1 MRGRA
6 DAGRIPAELKVDEQV
21 YRRTDAG
28 YRVLEK
34 GGPVSREYLY
44 ILGLIGEGTPARAA
58 CARLHRCSESQVLAW
73 LAELEQLGL
82 LEQVRACSND
92 ALFGDRMPAVA
103 A

>member
-6 DAGRIPAELKVDEQV
+6 DAGRIPGELKVDEQV

-44 ILGLIGEGTPARAA
+44 ILGLIGEVTPARAA
-58 CARLHRCSESQVLAW
+58 CARLHRRA
-73 LAELEQLGL
+73 
-82 LEQVRACSND
+82 VRGSYASRRSLID
-92 ALFGDRMPAVA
+92 TMA
-103 A
+103 

>member
-6 DAGRIPAELKVDEQV
+6 DAGRIPGELKVDEQV

-34 GGPVSREYLY
+34 GGPVSREHLY
-44 ILGLIGEGTPARAA
+44 IL
-58 CARLHRCSESQVLAW
+58 

-82 LEQVRACSND
+82 LEQVQACSND